1 MDFNLFQWLLVFL
14 RASALLALFPIFSA
28 RNTPVQV
35 RVALGAATALL
46 IAPNLPGLPLAAPA
60 TVLGLME
67 LFLKEIGAGLLIGFM
82 SRMIFFALD
91 FAGGLMSAEIGLLFS
106 PDPDPF
112 SSTETQAPGLILY
125 YLAAML
131 MLSLDLHHWLL
142 VAFQRSYTVLPAGGA
157 HLQQALMLEVLKGS
171 ALIFRIALQIAAP
184 VVAVSFIIT
193 LLFSVLGRAV
203 PQMNVFSESFA
214 IRALAGLSVFGL
226 TMNLMASHISNYLRR
241 LPDDLLR
248 VAQLMGVG

>member
-1 MDFNLFQWLLVFL
+1 VDFNLFQWLLVFL
-14 RASALLALFPIFSA
+14 RASALLTLFPLFSA
-28 RNTPVQV
+28 RNTPIHV
-35 RVALGAATALL
+35 RIALGATAALL
-46 IAPNLPGLPLAAPA
+46 IAPNLPDLPAAAPA
-60 TVLGLME
+60 DLLDLIGLFM
-67 LFLKEIGAGLLIGFM
+67 KEIGAGLLIGFV
-82 SRMIFFALD
+82 SRMIFYALD

-112 SSTETQAPGLILY
+112 SSTESQAPGLIMY

-142 VAFQRSYTVLPAGGA
+142 IAFQRSYVVLPPGAA
-157 HLQQALMLEVLKGS
+157 HLQQALLLQVIKDS
-171 ALIFRIALQIAAP
+171 ALVFRIALQIAAP

-193 LLFSVLGRAV
+193 MLFSVLGRAV

-226 TMNLMASHISNYLRR
+226 TVNLMASHISNYLRR
-241 LPDDLLR
+241 LPDDLLL
-248 VAQLMGVG
+248 VAQMMGVG